1 MYYSENRR
9 GQGRKRRSAS
19 SISFSFFFLF
29 HSREG
34 FTRGGIIMKN
44 IIPADVR
51 EMCAFFCCYYYLGKK
66 INLREP
72 KRN

>member
-19 SISFSFFFLF
+19 SISFFFLF